1 MHWSWILQRNCP
13 LIATSL
19 QCCFCVFMTSEP
31 NTPSVG
37 LDQSSMSSQQAP
49 GLSNIII
56 QFHQTLHLLDFLV
69 HQSRM
74 WSQQGPMPLPQNLTW
89 SPQVHH
95 HTKIVPHITAEIYCP
110 WHKPAL
116 IDNKNLTKHF
126 TTRVILIEVPN
137 TWENLLCWQCL
148 YPQANLFCLLW
159 PDLRMVVHKE
169 LIDFTCYLQVHMW
182 SFVGE
187 MPRNSIEARP

>member
-1 MHWSWILQRNCP
+1 

-19 QCCFCVFMTSEP
+19 QCRFCVFMTSEP
-31 NTPSVG
+31 NTTSVG
-37 LDQSSMSSQQAP
+37 LYQSSMSSQQGP
-49 GLSNIII
+49 GLSNIMI
-56 QFHQTLHLLDFLV
+56 QPHQTLHLLDFLV

-116 IDNKNLTKHF
+116 IDNKIWQSTSQLVWFSWKSLTLERTSYADKAF
-126 TTRVILIEVPN
+126 I
-137 TWENLLCWQCL
+137 
-148 YPQANLFCLLW
+148 
-159 PDLRMVVHKE
+159 HKQTYCASYDQ
-169 LIDFTCYLQVHMW
+169 I
-182 SFVGE
+182 
-187 MPRNSIEARP
+187 